1 MSSKL
6 EKPLSFKA
14 SVLEAFHR
22 LGGVDSM
29 VLWAAH
35 NPTEFYKI
43 AARLIPQELSSAGD
57 GSPVQI
63 VINRITLN
71 PADPTP
77 PDSALRSDR
86 PLLQPASTRV
96 IDVDPLEGLLS

>member
-43 AARLIPQELSSAGD
+43 AARLIPQEIGGGD
-57 GSPVQI
+57 GGPVQI
-63 VINRITLN
+63 IVNKISLN
-71 PADPTP
+71 ATP
-77 PDSALRSDR
+77 DAPPPPR
-86 PLLQPASTRV
+86 PLLQPASEAV
-96 IDVDPLEGLLS
+96 IDLDPLEGLLS